1 MYCVT
6 GMTTDTR
13 DTMLDIT
20 KYLNLR
26 NTHQE
31 SVYKNKHIA
40 SQTTK
45 ARVSKNE
52 VGTPL
57 GM

>member
-13 DTMLDIT
+13 DTMLEVR

-26 NTHQE
+26 NAHQE
-31 SVYKNKHIA
+31 SVYKNRNIA
-40 SQTTK
+40 SQTIK
-45 ARVSKNE
+45 ARVAKNE

>member
-1 MYCVT
+1 MYRVT
-6 GMTTDTR
+6 GMTLDTR
-13 DTMLDIT
+13 DTVLEVR
-20 KYLNLR
+20 KYLDLR
-26 NTHQE
+26 NTHQK

-40 SQTTK
+40 SQTIK
-45 ARVSKNE
+45 ARVAKNE